1 MNMDI
6 LLKELQQ
13 NDAVLSIQR
22 KESVLGNLSY
32 MEEALL
38 LAADYRKKPHKLL
51 IIKNNAYTAQKLYE
65 RLQALLGDEVLL
77 FSLEE
82 SLRVEAIAA
91 SPEAKAVQMESMARL
106 QQQDSYIAVLNT
118 AAAIRFLP
126 SPEIFR
132 NHCIT
137 LKQDQEIEY
146 EDLKQLLFEAGYT
159 HVSRVDQPLCYAAR
173 GGIIDVYSMNY
184 DHPLRIEFFDN
195 IIDSIRFFDISTQRT
210 IEIVKDAMI
219 IPASDLLFTDAQVAE
234 IVEYANKELKKQL
247 PQHDASLQKVL
258 QEHVNEDLDLIS
270 NHMMESRFLIMRR
283 MLRLFCPA
291 LRKYRTA

>member
-1 MNMDI
+1 MDI

-106 QQQDSYIAVLNT
+106 QPQDS
-118 AAAIRFLP
+118 
-126 SPEIFR
+126 
-132 NHCIT
+132 
-137 LKQDQEIEY
+137 
-146 EDLKQLLFEAGYT
+146 
-159 HVSRVDQPLCYAAR
+159 
-173 GGIIDVYSMNY
+173 
-184 DHPLRIEFFDN
+184 
-195 IIDSIRFFDISTQRT
+195 
-210 IEIVKDAMI
+210 
-219 IPASDLLFTDAQVAE
+219 
-234 IVEYANKELKKQL
+234 
-247 PQHDASLQKVL
+247 
-258 QEHVNEDLDLIS
+258 
-270 NHMMESRFLIMRR
+270 
-283 MLRLFCPA
+283 
-291 LRKYRTA
+291 